1 MRCSPAQKPPMVPS
15 AFTLHEPAQWF
26 LHCGPSSSRSGST
39 WELVRNA
46 RPATTVD
53 LLNQELWG
61 GEASKLGFNKSPPRD
76 SDTSSLLS
84 SCLPMSPET
93 PNFSPS
99 FPVLHKLFTG
109 HQLWARCGHT
119 AVHQTD
125 TCSALLGLVICP
137 PLGLE
142 YSSLLLSSQIPA
154 QPSWQC
160 TRHSLNMS

>member
-1 MRCSPAQKPPMVPS
+1 MVLTLWSQQQQQWQHLGTRQKCTSCDYRGPTES
-15 AFTLHEPAQWF
+15 GTL
-26 LHCGPSSSRSGST
+26 
-39 WELVRNA
+39 V
-46 RPATTVD
+46 
-53 LLNQELWG
+53 
-61 GEASKLGFNKSPPRD
+61 GEASNPGFNKSPPRD

-84 SCLPMSPET
+84 PCLPVSPET

-109 HQLWARCGHT
+109 HQLWARCGHA

-137 PLGLE
+137 PLSLE

-154 QPSWQC
+154 QPSRHC
-160 TRHSLNMS
+160 MRHSLNMS